1 MSDNPR
7 PAYVQFETRPM
18 EDRDASLEA
27 GHTVFKD
34 VVFAIVTPSG
44 TKDRLE
50 KEAEAWLEGV
60 KEGVQQ
66 ERIPAMWFDAYSDA
80 LKRYRAGQEAPEM
93 GTALNHVT
101 IFSPAEVKNILNAN
115 IRTVE
120 DMAEATEE
128 AMARIGMGSRAL
140 KQKAEAW
147 LKASEGTG
155 KSAAEIEKLRQENN
169 DFRAREEVREET
181 LKELQAQ
188 VATLQAAIAPTEKVK

>member
-1 MSDNPR
+1 MSDNPK

-34 VVFAIVTPSG
+34 VVFAIVTPAG

-50 KEAEAWLEGV
+50 KEADAWLEGV
-60 KEGVQQ
+60 REGVQQ

-80 LKRYRAGQEAPEM
+80 LKRFRAGQEIPEI
-93 GTALNHVT
+93 GTPISHVT
-101 IFSPAEVKNILNAN
+101 IFSPAEVKNIFNAN

-120 DMAEATEE
+120 DMAKATEE
-128 AMARIGMGSRAL
+128 AMQRIGMGSRAL

-147 LKASEGTG
+147 LKASEGPG

-169 DFRAREEVREET
+169 DFKVREEIREEL
-181 LKELQAQ
+181 LKELQAK
-188 VATLQAAIAPTEKVK
+188 VGTLEAAIGGNEKGK